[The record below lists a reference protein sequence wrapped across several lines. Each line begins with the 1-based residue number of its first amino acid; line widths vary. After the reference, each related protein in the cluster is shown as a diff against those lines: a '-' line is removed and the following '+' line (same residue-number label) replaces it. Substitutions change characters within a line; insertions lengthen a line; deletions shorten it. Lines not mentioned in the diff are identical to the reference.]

1 MPLSLAGRW
10 CHRSVCLVLT
20 IDVYAKSQIGQLLL
34 HVEEGLKAGGLGIPM
49 TSFLISLPTSYE
61 CFKAHLDV
69 RMKVFL
75 LPFPQT

>member
-34 HVEEGLKAGGLGIPM
+34 YVEEGLKAGGLGI
-49 TSFLISLPTSYE
+49 
-61 CFKAHLDV
+61 
-69 RMKVFL
+69 
-75 LPFPQT
+75 